1 MFENILALQ
10 LFRLTANDAEK
21 EIWIEDESQRIGD
34 LNMPF
39 ELWQLFRTK
48 PLYFLDIPFEERLNN
63 IVHEYGVYPKE
74 ALINAIVRIQK
85 RLGGLETK
93 TAINSLIENDIRG
106 CFGILLKY
114 YDKHYTKA
122 LNLRPELDEVMVK
135 VPLDKVDARVNAI
148 KILNI
153 EHEPGTGG

>member
-1 MFENILALQ
+1 MDRSTGKKWWTPSPGF
-10 LFRLTANDAEK
+10 K
-21 EIWIEDESQRIGD
+21 
-34 LNMPF
+34 
-39 ELWQLFRTK
+39 
-48 PLYFLDIPFEERLNN
+48 
-63 IVHEYGVYPKE
+63 
-74 ALINAIVRIQK
+74 K

-93 TAINSLIENDIRG
+93 TAINCLIENDIRG